1 MDGAGPF
8 KEAQMKATITKP
20 FYDRNG
26 LHKKGDIV
34 EITTA
39 AFNPSFMAETPEDK
53 KIIELTVDA
62 PKMAEYAAKKPV
74 RKSRKKKE

>member
-1 MDGAGPF
+1 MDGAAPF
-8 KEAQMKATITKP
+8 KEAQMKAKVIKP

-34 EITTA
+34 EIATTA
-39 AFNPSFMAETPEDK
+39 YNPLFMAETPEDK
-53 KIIELTVDA
+53 KVVETIAEAAT
-62 PKMAEYAAKKPV
+62 MADNAAKKPV

>member
-1 MDGAGPF
+1 
-8 KEAQMKATITKP
+8 MKATITKP

-34 EITTA
+34 EISTA

-53 KIIELTVDA
+53 KIIELTADA

>member
-1 MDGAGPF
+1 
-8 KEAQMKATITKP
+8 
-20 FYDRNG
+20 
-26 LHKKGDIV
+26 V

>member
-1 MDGAGPF
+1 
-8 KEAQMKATITKP
+8 MKATITKP

-34 EITTA
+34 EIATA

-53 KIIELTVDA
+53 KVIETIA
-62 PKMAEYAAKKPV
+62 EAATMADNAAKKPV